1 MPRRKKAGP
10 QPVYTSLAILID
22 DYQAQTEIGINV
34 HLLGTGSF
42 DIDDEAPIHVT
53 DSRLWLNGT
62 CTHPEERT
70 GERYEVS
77 LIAPTNPDQWMD
89 RRIKN
94 LHTRDANG
102 SPRYAKRRG
111 RLEPIYA
118 EPPPVAWLNKIRGEN
133 AWSVYTWV
141 APQMVTH
148 GLGILASG
156 KSVYLSIY
164 ERRISRKREVRSLSI
179 QTTDPAEE

>member
-10 QPVYTSLAILID
+10 QPVYTILSILID

-42 DIDDEAPIHVT
+42 GIDDEAPIHIT
-53 DSRLWLNGT
+53 DSRLWLSGS

-70 GERYEVS
+70 GERYEMS
-77 LIAPTNPDQWMD
+77 LVAPTKPNPWMD
-89 RRIKN
+89 RRIKD
-94 LHTRDANG
+94 LHTRYANG

-111 RLEPIYA
+111 DLEPIYA
-118 EPPPVAWLNKIRGEN
+118 EPPPVAWLKKIRGEN
-133 AWSVYTWV
+133 TWSVHMWV
-141 APQMVTH
+141 APQMITH